1 MKYKS
6 GSVSLQ
12 SYTKYKLQTGIIFPV
27 IFMDLSKFYRENGVF
42 DFIFKIRLQQDFF
55 KIWDIQIYEWM

>member
-1 MKYKS
+1 MKFKS

-27 IFMDLSKFYRENGVF
+27 IFMDQSKFYRVNGVF

-55 KIWDIQIYEWM
+55 KI